1 MNFPRLFLSTRG
13 KSGAVPNKRFFVFCP
28 VYVCI
33 FQNNSYV
40 CSHKE
45 YFYQIIMIN
54 ISSLLH
60 IWQLSWLTDFL
71 VSWVNALLE
80 ICVQDSHP
88 EQVVPAVQ
96 PDIVSWD
103 ENIPTQSWN
112 QGAYILPDLNW
123 LG

>member
-1 MNFPRLFLSTRG
+1 
-13 KSGAVPNKRFFVFCP
+13 
-28 VYVCI
+28 
-33 FQNNSYV
+33 
-40 CSHKE
+40 
-45 YFYQIIMIN
+45 MIN

-71 VSWVNALLE
+71 ISWVNALLE

-103 ENIPTQSWN
+103 ENILSQSWN